1 MLDTIGLIRLAR
13 PPTCNFV
20 QFNTMNQLF
29 KIFKV
34 DTAEATKIS
43 ASPGEPHHH
52 DFEELIIGT
61 EGQLEH
67 FIDFN
72 TTLLDA
78 PLVSFVTKG
87 KVHRVIPKVKNGK
100 CNMWVLRFKSEFIPE
115 ITFQLYANY
124 HNHATLKL
132 RNDSCFKRL
141 TTLCDIIHAEMQQK
155 NPDLSVVM
163 HLLNALFI
171 MIESERNKIEPHDNE
186 LSHMQNTT
194 LQNFLIIL
202 EENYQRPVGVDFY
215 AEKLFMSARNLN
227 LICKNILQQTV
238 TEIIET
244 RKLIEAKNQLT
255 HSDKNISEIGF
266 DLGFKEKAY
275 FTKVFK
281 KRTGQT
287 PSEFRKEMKKLLS

>member
-1 MLDTIGLIRLAR
+1 
-13 PPTCNFV
+13 
-20 QFNTMNQLF
+20 MNQLF
-29 KIFKV
+29 NIFKL
-34 DTAEATKIS
+34 DEAEALKIS
-43 ASPGEPHHH
+43 ASPAEPHHH
-52 DFEELIIGT
+52 DFEELIIGM

-67 FIDFN
+67 FIDFK

-87 KVHRVIPKVKNGK
+87 KVHRVIPKLANGK
-100 CNMWVLRFKSEFIPE
+100 CNMWVMRFKSEFIPE

-124 HNHATLKL
+124 HNHAMLKL
-132 RNDSCFKRL
+132 SNDYCFQRL
-141 TTLCDIIHAEMQQK
+141 TTISDIIHGEMQQD
-155 NPDLSVVM
+155 NPDLSVVR
-163 HLLNALFI
+163 HLLSALFI
-171 MIESERNKIEPHDNE
+171 MIESERNKIEPNDNG
-186 LSHMQNTT
+186 LTSTQNTT
-194 LQNFLIIL
+194 LQNFLRIL
-202 EENYQRPVGVDFY
+202 EENYHRPVGVDFY

-227 LICKNILQQTV
+227 LISKNMLQQTV

-266 DLGFKEKAY
+266 DLGYNEKAY

-287 PSEFRKEMKKLLS
+287 PSEFREEMKKLLS